1 MDGLV
6 SEAATGR
13 VRRRLAAILVAGY
26 TRLFPGEERE
36 HFAELRSFL
45 TGVIEPRIIEFGG
58 NIFKEASEL
67 VVAAFGNAV
76 TAVRCAAARRD
87 EVAQRN
93 RPLAEEERIAIRIG
107 INFGDIIVEE
117 GDVLRP
123 VMLAGP
129 PVKTT
134 TLTITS
140 CASGT

>member
-58 NIFKEASEL
+58 NIFKEAGEL
-67 VVAAFGNAV
+67 VLADFENVV
-76 TAVRCAAARRD
+76 KAVRCAAALRD
-87 EVAQRN
+87 EVAQRGAA
-93 RPLAEEERIAIRIG
+93 LLSAA
-107 INFGDIIVEE
+107 
-117 GDVLRP
+117 LSS
-123 VMLAGP
+123 
-129 PVKTT
+129 
-134 TLTITS
+134 TS
-140 CASGT
+140 ACPAF